1 MGEKRQLGGVMNLI
15 TIEHVS
21 KSYTE
26 RMLFDDVSLGINE
39 GDRIGII
46 GINGTGKSTFLKIL
60 AGLEEPD
67 AGTVIKGKEV
77 RIAYLPQNPVFSD
90 EKTLLRNITEGL
102 VHPEEY
108 RDIPGEAAAMLRK
121 LGIPETDAVP
131 STLSGGQRKR
141 AALVRTLL
149 MPADVLILDE
159 PTNHLDSAMTEW
171 LEEYLK
177 KNGKALVMITHDRY
191 FLDAVTNRIV
201 ELDKGKLYSY
211 KDNYTGFLLLKAE
224 REAMQLATERKNQSL
239 YRQDLAWMMR
249 GARARST
256 KQKAHIERFE
266 ALKNREKI
274 VVDGE
279 VEINALSSRL
289 GKKTI
294 EAEHISKSFGE
305 KTLIKD
311 FSHIFLSTD
320 RIGIIGPN
328 GCGKSTFLKII
339 TGNLAPDEGTME
351 FGTTI
356 KVGYFMQEN
365 EALNPDIRV
374 IDSVREVAEYIETS
388 EGKISA
394 SQMCEKFLFTDSM
407 QYTVIG
413 KLSGGEKRRLALL
426 HVLMEAPNVLILD
439 EPTNDLDIRTLSI
452 LEDYLTG
459 YNGIVIAVSHDR
471 YFLDKIA
478 NRIFS
483 FEGDGVIRRYE
494 GNYSDYRGVCERE
507 GRPVTKG
514 IAEGSTRG
522 VGNGAGSSNN
532 VGKGTADAESTGSG
546 GETGDKTD
554 SRATWKNREQKVK
567 FSYKEQKEYE
577 TIDADIAALEDKIA
591 ALEEEI
597 VASATNYG
605 KLQELTAAKE
615 AAEAALEEKMDRWV
629 YLNELAEQIESQK

>member
-1 MGEKRQLGGVMNLI
+1 MNLI

-26 RMLFDDVSLGINE
+26 RMLFEDVSLGINE

-67 AGTVIKGKEV
+67 AGSVIKGKEV

-90 EKTLLRNITEGL
+90 DLTLLENVVEGL

-131 STLSGGQRKR
+131 SSLSGGQRKR

-171 LEEYLK
+171 MEEYLK

-211 KDNYTGFLLLKAE
+211 KENYTGFLLLKAE

-274 VVDGE
+274 EVDGE

-294 EAEHISKSFGE
+294 EVNDISKSFGA

-311 FSHIFLSTD
+311 FSYIFLSTD

-328 GCGKSTFLKII
+328 GCGKSTFLKIV
-339 TGNLAPDEGTME
+339 TGNLTPDTGSVE

-365 EALNPDIRV
+365 EALNPNIRV

-394 SQMCEKFLFTDSM
+394 SQMCEKFLFTDAM
-407 QYTVIG
+407 QYTLIG

-452 LEDYLTG
+452 LEDYLSR

-471 YFLDKIA
+471 YFLD
-478 NRIFS
+478 
-483 FEGDGVIRRYE
+483 
-494 GNYSDYRGVCERE
+494 
-507 GRPVTKG
+507 
-514 IAEGSTRG
+514 
-522 VGNGAGSSNN
+522 
-532 VGKGTADAESTGSG
+532 
-546 GETGDKTD
+546 
-554 SRATWKNREQKVK
+554 
-567 FSYKEQKEYE
+567 
-577 TIDADIAALEDKIA
+577 
-591 ALEEEI
+591 
-597 VASATNYG
+597 
-605 KLQELTAAKE
+605 
-615 AAEAALEEKMDRWV
+615 
-629 YLNELAEQIESQK
+629 

>member
-1 MGEKRQLGGVMNLI
+1 MNLI

-90 EKTLLRNITEGL
+90 DMTLLQNITEGL

-131 STLSGGQRKR
+131 SKLSGGQRKR

-211 KDNYTGFLLLKAE
+211 KENYTGFLLLKAE

-274 VVDGE
+274 VTDGE
-279 VEINALSSRL
+279 VEINAVSSRL

-294 EAEHISKSFGE
+294 EVEHISKSFGE
-305 KTLIKD
+305 KKLIKD
-311 FSHIFLSTD
+311 FSYIFLSTD

-328 GCGKSTFLKII
+328 GCGKSTFLKLI
-339 TGNLAPDEGTME
+339 TGTLAPDEGTVE

-365 EALNPDIRV
+365 EALNPNIRV

-394 SQMCEKFLFTDSM
+394 SQMCEKFLFTDAM

-452 LEDYLTG
+452 LEDYLTR

-494 GNYSDYRGVCERE
+494 GNYSDYRAVCERE
-507 GRPVTKG
+507 GRPVSKG
-514 IAEGSTRG
+514 ISEGSG
-522 VGNGAGSSNN
+522 SGAG
-532 VGKGTADAESTGSG
+532 KGNAAAGAANAGGAGPEGDA
-546 GETGDKTD
+546 GEKTD

-577 TIDADIAALEDKIA
+577 TIDADIAALEEKIA

-605 KLQELTAAKE
+605 KLQELSKAKE
-615 AAEAALEEKMDRWV
+615 EAEAALEEKMDRWV
-629 YLNELAEQIESQK
+629 YLNELAEQIENQKQ

>member
-1 MGEKRQLGGVMNLI
+1 MNLI

-46 GINGTGKSTFLKIL
+46 GINGTGKSTFLKLL
-60 AGLEEPD
+60 AGVEEAD
-67 AGTVIKGKEV
+67 TGTIVKGKDV
-77 RIAYLPQNPVFSD
+77 RISYLPQNPVFSED
-90 EKTLLRNITEGL
+90 KTLLENIIEGL

-121 LGIPETDAVP
+121 LGITEAEAKP

-149 MPADVLILDE
+149 MPADVLLLDE

-211 KDNYTGFLLLKAE
+211 KENYTGFLLLKAE
-224 REAMQLATERKNQSL
+224 REAMQLATERKAQSL
-239 YRQDLAWMMR
+239 YRVDLAWMMR

-266 ALKNREKI
+266 ALKNREK
-274 VVDGE
+274 VVEDAV
-279 VEINALSSRL
+279 VEINALSARL

-294 EAEHISKSFGE
+294 EVTNISKAFGE
-305 KTLIKD
+305 KKVIND
-311 FSHIFLSTD
+311 FSYIFLSID

-328 GCGKSTFLKII
+328 GCGKSTLLKLI
-339 TGNLAPDEGTME
+339 TGKLAPDTGTVE

-365 EALNPDIRV
+365 EPLNPNIRV

-388 EGKISA
+388 EGTVSA
-394 SQMCEKFLFTDSM
+394 TQMCEKFLFTDAM
-407 QYTVIG
+407 QYTLIG

-452 LEDYLTG
+452 LEEYLTR

-471 YFLDKIA
+471 YFLDKVA

-483 FEGDGVIRRYE
+483 FEGNGEIQRYE
-494 GNYSDYRGVCERE
+494 GNYSDYRAVCERE
-507 GRPVTKG
+507 GRPV
-514 IAEGSTRG
+514 IPSI
-522 VGNGAGSSNN
+522 S
-532 VGKGTADAESTGSG
+532 GSG
-546 GETGDKTD
+546 GEVIGGSRAKKPVASEAEEDNGKTD
-554 SRATWKNREQKVK
+554 SRATWKNREPKVK
-567 FSYKEQKEYE
+567 FSYKEQREYE
-577 TIDADIAALEDKIA
+577 TIDADIAELEEKIA
-591 ALEEEI
+591 SLEAQMA
-597 VASATNYG
+597 ASATNYG
-605 KLQELTAAKE
+605 KLQELSAAKE
-615 AAEAALEEKMDRWV
+615 EAEATLEEKMERWV
-629 YLNELAEQIESQK
+629 YLNELAEQIDQQD

>member
-1 MGEKRQLGGVMNLI
+1 MNLI

-26 RMLFDDVSLGINE
+26 RILFDDVSLGINE

-60 AGLEEPD
+60 AGIEEPD

-90 EKTLLRNITEGL
+90 DKTLLENITEGL

-121 LGIPETDAVP
+121 LGIPETGAVP

-211 KDNYTGFLLLKAE
+211 KENYTGFLLLKAE

-294 EAEHISKSFGE
+294 EVEHISKSFGE

-311 FSHIFLSTD
+311 FSYIFLSTD
-320 RIGIIGPN
+320 RMGIIGPN
-328 GCGKSTFLKII
+328 GCGKSTFLKMI
-339 TGNLAPDEGTME
+339 TGNPAPDEGTVE

-394 SQMCEKFLFTDSM
+394 SQMCEKFLFADAM

-452 LEDYLTG
+452 LEDYLTR

-494 GNYSDYRGVCERE
+494 GNYSDYRAVCERE

-514 IAEGSTRG
+514 IAEGSGRT
-522 VGNGAGSSNN
+522 GNGSVGGGKAGA
-532 VGKGTADAESTGSG
+532 VAGTAGFGADGPD
-546 GETGDKTD
+546 GETGEKTD

-597 VASATNYG
+597 AASATNYG

-615 AAEAALEEKMDRWV
+615 AAEAELEEKMDRWV

>member
-1 MGEKRQLGGVMNLI
+1 MNLI
-15 TIEHVS
+15 TIENVS

-26 RMLFDDVSLGINE
+26 RMLFDEVSLGINE

-46 GINGTGKSTFLKIL
+46 GINGTGKSTFLKLL

-67 AGTVIKGKEV
+67 SGTIIKGKEV
-77 RIAYLPQNPVFSD
+77 RLAYLPQTPVFSD
-90 EKTLLRNITEGL
+90 KKTLLENVVEGL

-121 LGIPETDAVP
+121 LGIPDGGVKP
-131 STLSGGQRKR
+131 SLLSGGQRKR

-171 LEEYLK
+171 LEEFLK

-211 KDNYTGFLLLKAE
+211 KENYTGFLILKAE

-274 VVDGE
+274 EVDAE

-294 EAEHISKSFGE
+294 EVTGISKAYESR
-305 KTLIKD
+305 TLIKD

-320 RIGIIGPN
+320 RIGIIGEN
-328 GCGKSTFLKII
+328 GCGKSTLLKII
-339 TGNLAPDEGTME
+339 TGKIQPDEGTVE
-351 FGTTI
+351 FGTTV

-374 IDSVREVAEYIETS
+374 IDSVRNVAEYIETS
-388 EGKISA
+388 EGKITA
-394 SQMCEKFLFTDSM
+394 SQMCEKFLFTDAM

-452 LEDYLTG
+452 LEDYLKR

-471 YFLDKIA
+471 YFLDNVA

-483 FEGDGVIRRYE
+483 FEGNGVIRRYE
-494 GNYSDYRGVCERE
+494 GNYSDYRAVCERE
-507 GRPVTKG
+507 GRPVAASLSG
-514 IAEGSTRG
+514 
-522 VGNGAGSSNN
+522 
-532 VGKGTADAESTGSG
+532 GKSVAKAQTADGAADGA
-546 GETGDKTD
+546 KAD
-554 SRATWKNREQKVK
+554 SRDTWKKREQKLK

-577 TIDADIAALEDKIA
+577 TIDADIAALEEKIA
-591 ALEEEI
+591 ALEAEMGE
-597 VASATNYG
+597 AATNYG
-605 KLQELTAAKE
+605 KLQEIAKAKE
-615 AAEAALEEKMDRWV
+615 EAEAALEEKMDRWV
-629 YLNELAEQIESQK
+629 YLTELAEQIEKQG

>member
-1 MGEKRQLGGVMNLI
+1 MNLI

-67 AGTVIKGKEV
+67 AGSVIKGKEV

-90 EKTLLRNITEGL
+90 EMTLLQNITEGL

-211 KDNYTGFLLLKAE
+211 KENYTGFLLLKAE

-239 YRQDLAWMMR
+239 YRQDLAWIMR

-274 VVDGE
+274 VTDGE

-294 EAEHISKSFGE
+294 EVEHISKSFGE

-311 FSHIFLSTD
+311 FSYIFLSTD

-328 GCGKSTFLKII
+328 GCGKSTFLKLI
-339 TGNLAPDEGTME
+339 TGTLAPDAGTVE

-394 SQMCEKFLFTDSM
+394 SQMCEKFLFTDAM

-452 LEDYLTG
+452 LEDYLTR

-494 GNYSDYRGVCERE
+494 GNYSDYRAVCERE
-507 GRPVTKG
+507 GRPVSKG
-514 IAEGSTRG
+514 ISEGSG
-522 VGNGAGSSNN
+522 SAAGKGNAAAGAANAGGAGPE
-532 VGKGTADAESTGSG
+532 GDA
-546 GETGDKTD
+546 GEKAD

-597 VASATNYG
+597 AASATNYG
-605 KLQELTAAKE
+605 KLQELSKAKE
-615 AAEAALEEKMDRWV
+615 EAEAALEEKMDRWV
-629 YLNELAEQIESQK
+629 YLNELAEQIENQKQ

>member
-1 MGEKRQLGGVMNLI
+1 MNLI

-60 AGLEEPD
+60 AGIEEPD

-90 EKTLLRNITEGL
+90 DKTLLENITEGL

-121 LGIPETDAVP
+121 LGIPETGAVP

-211 KDNYTGFLLLKAE
+211 KENYTGFLLLKAE

-294 EAEHISKSFGE
+294 EVEHISKSFGE

-311 FSHIFLSTD
+311 FSYIFLSTD

-328 GCGKSTFLKII
+328 GCGKSTFLKMI
-339 TGNLAPDEGTME
+339 TGNLAPDEGTVE

-394 SQMCEKFLFTDSM
+394 SQMCEKFLFTDAM

-452 LEDYLTG
+452 LEDYLTR

-494 GNYSDYRGVCERE
+494 GNYSDYRAVCERE

-514 IAEGSTRG
+514 IAEGSGRT
-522 VGNGAGSSNN
+522 GNGSVGGGKAGA
-532 VGKGTADAESTGSG
+532 VAGTAGFGAGGPD
-546 GETGDKTD
+546 GETGEKTD

-597 VASATNYG
+597 VAAATNYG
-605 KLQELTAAKE
+605 KLQELSAAKE
-615 AAEAALEEKMDRWV
+615 AAEAELEEKMDRWV

>member
-1 MGEKRQLGGVMNLI
+1 MNLI

-26 RMLFDDVSLGINE
+26 RMLFEDVSLGINE

-46 GINGTGKSTFLKIL
+46 GINGTGKSTFLKLL
-60 AGLEEPD
+60 AGVEEPD
-67 AGTVIKGKEV
+67 AGTIIKGKEV
-77 RIAYLPQNPVFSD
+77 RISYLSQNPVFTD
-90 EKTLLRNITEGL
+90 EKTLLENIVDGL

-108 RDIPGEAAAMLRK
+108 RDIPGEATAMLRK
-121 LGIPETDAVP
+121 LGIWDTGAVP

-141 AALVRTLL
+141 AALVRALL
-149 MPADVLILDE
+149 MPADVLLLDE
-159 PTNHLDSAMTEW
+159 PTNHLDAAMTEW

-211 KDNYTGFLLLKAE
+211 KENYTGFLLLKAE
-224 REAMQLATERKNQSL
+224 REAMQLATERKAQSL
-239 YRQDLAWMMR
+239 YRVDLAWMMR

-294 EAEHISKSFGE
+294 EVTGISKAYGE
-305 KTLIKD
+305 KVLIKD

-328 GCGKSTFLKII
+328 GCGKSTLLKLI
-339 TGNLAPDEGTME
+339 TGKLTPDSGSVE
-351 FGTTI
+351 FGTTV

-365 EALNPDIRV
+365 EPLNPDIRV

-394 SQMCEKFLFTDSM
+394 SQMCEKFLFTDAM
-407 QYTVIG
+407 QYTLIG

-452 LEDYLTG
+452 LEDYLTR

-471 YFLDKIA
+471 YFLDKVA

-483 FEGDGVIRRYE
+483 FEGNGVIRRYE
-494 GNYSDYRGVCERE
+494 GNYSDYRAVCERE
-507 GRPVTKG
+507 GREATPGLAGVAGIDGVVTRKG
-514 IAEGSTRG
+514 
-522 VGNGAGSSNN
+522 NAG
-532 VGKGTADAESTGSG
+532 DD
-546 GETGDKTD
+546 GDKAD

-567 FSYKEQKEYE
+567 FSYKEQREYE
-577 TIDADIAALEDKIA
+577 TIDADIAALEEKIA
-591 ALEEEI
+591 ALEEEMGT
-597 VASATNYG
+597 AATNYG
-605 KLQELTAAKE
+605 KLQELTVAKE
-615 AAEAALEEKMDRWV
+615 AAEAELEEKMERWV
-629 YLNELAEQIESQK
+629 YLNELAEQIEKQG

>member
-1 MGEKRQLGGVMNLI
+1 MNLI

-90 EKTLLRNITEGL
+90 EMTLLQNITEGL

-121 LGIPETDAVP
+121 LGIPETEAVP

-211 KDNYTGFLLLKAE
+211 KENYTGFLLLKAE

-294 EAEHISKSFGE
+294 EVTNISKTFGE

-311 FSHIFLSTD
+311 FSYIFLSTD

-328 GCGKSTFLKII
+328 GCGKSTLLKMI
-339 TGNLAPDEGTME
+339 TGKLAPDTGAVE

-394 SQMCEKFLFTDSM
+394 SQMCEKFLFTDAM

-452 LEDYLTG
+452 LEDYLTR

-471 YFLDKIA
+471 YFLDKVA

-494 GNYSDYRGVCERE
+494 GNYSDYRAVCERE
-507 GRPVTKG
+507 GRPVSKG
-514 IAEGSTRG
+514 ISEGSGSGAGKGNATAGATNAGG
-522 VGNGAGSSNN
+522 VGPNGEDDTKS
-532 VGKGTADAESTGSG
+532 
-546 GETGDKTD
+546 D
-554 SRATWKNREQKVK
+554 SRATWKNREQRVK
-567 FSYKEQKEYE
+567 FSYKEQREYE

-597 VASATNYG
+597 AASATNYG
-605 KLQELTAAKE
+605 KLQELSAAKE
-615 AAEAALEEKMDRWV
+615 AAETELEEKMDRWV

>member
-1 MGEKRQLGGVMNLI
+1 MNLI

-60 AGLEEPD
+60 AGIEEPD
-67 AGTVIKGKEV
+67 AGSVIKGKEV

-90 EKTLLRNITEGL
+90 EMTLLQNITEGL

-211 KDNYTGFLLLKAE
+211 KENYTGFLLLKAE

-274 VVDGE
+274 VTDGE

-294 EAEHISKSFGE
+294 EVERISKSFGE

-311 FSHIFLSTD
+311 FSYIFLSTD

-328 GCGKSTFLKII
+328 GCGKSTFLKLI
-339 TGNLAPDEGTME
+339 TGTLAPDAGTVE

-365 EALNPDIRV
+365 EALNPNIRV

-394 SQMCEKFLFTDSM
+394 SQMCEKFLFTDAM

-452 LEDYLTG
+452 LEDYLTR

-494 GNYSDYRGVCERE
+494 GNYSDYRAVCERE
-507 GRPVTKG
+507 GRPVSKG
-514 IAEGSTRG
+514 ISEGSG
-522 VGNGAGSSNN
+522 SAAGKGNAAAGAANAGGAGPE
-532 VGKGTADAESTGSG
+532 GDA
-546 GETGDKTD
+546 GEKAD

-577 TIDADIAALEDKIA
+577 TIDADIAALEEKIA

-597 VASATNYG
+597 AASATNYG
-605 KLQELTAAKE
+605 KLQELSKAKE
-615 AAEAALEEKMDRWV
+615 EAEAALEEKMDRWV
-629 YLNELAEQIESQK
+629 YLNELAEQIENQKQ

>member
-1 MGEKRQLGGVMNLI
+1 MNLI

-26 RMLFDDVSLGINE
+26 RKLFDDVSLGINE

-67 AGTVIKGKEV
+67 EGAVIKGKEV

-90 EKTLLRNITEGL
+90 DKTLLENIVEGL

-121 LGIPETDAVP
+121 LGIPETNAVP

-149 MPADVLILDE
+149 MPADVLVLDE

-211 KDNYTGFLLLKAE
+211 KENYTGFLLLKAE

-274 VVDGE
+274 EVDGE

-294 EAEHISKSFGE
+294 EVNGISKSFGE
-305 KTLIKD
+305 KTLIRD
-311 FSHIFLSTD
+311 FSYIFLSTD
-320 RIGIIGPN
+320 RVGIIGPN
-328 GCGKSTFLKII
+328 GCGKSTFLKIV
-339 TGNLAPDEGTME
+339 TGNLAPDEGTVE

-365 EALNPDIRV
+365 EALNPNIRV

-394 SQMCEKFLFTDSM
+394 SQMCEKFLFTDAM
-407 QYTVIG
+407 QYTLIG

-426 HVLMEAPNVLILD
+426 HVLMGAPNVLILD

-452 LEDYLTG
+452 LEDYLTR

-494 GNYSDYRGVCERE
+494 GNYSDYRAVCERE
-507 GRPVTKG
+507 GRPVNKG
-514 IAEGSTRG
+514 ISEGNARG
-522 VGNGAGSSNN
+522 AGNGAGKSGSA
-532 VGKGTADAESTGSG
+532 VGVTNADGAGSE
-546 GETGDKTD
+546 GETGEKSD

-567 FSYKEQKEYE
+567 FSYKEQKEFE
-577 TIDADIAALEDKIA
+577 TIDADIAALEEKIA
-591 ALEEEI
+591 TLEEEI
-597 VASATNYG
+597 AAAATNYG
-605 KLQELTAAKE
+605 KLQELSAAKE

>member
-1 MGEKRQLGGVMNLI
+1 MNLI

-90 EKTLLRNITEGL
+90 DMTLLQNITEGL

-131 STLSGGQRKR
+131 SKLSGGQRKR

-211 KDNYTGFLLLKAE
+211 KENYTGFLLLKAE

-274 VVDGE
+274 VTDGE

-294 EAEHISKSFGE
+294 EVEHISKSFGE
-305 KTLIKD
+305 KKLIKD
-311 FSHIFLSTD
+311 FSYIFLSTD

-328 GCGKSTFLKII
+328 GCGKSTFLKLI
-339 TGNLAPDEGTME
+339 TGTLAPDAGTVE

-365 EALNPDIRV
+365 EALNPNIRV

-394 SQMCEKFLFTDSM
+394 SQMCEKFLFTDAM

-452 LEDYLTG
+452 LEDYLTR

-494 GNYSDYRGVCERE
+494 GNYSDYRAVCERE
-507 GRPVTKG
+507 GRPVSKG
-514 IAEGSTRG
+514 ISEGSG
-522 VGNGAGSSNN
+522 SAAGKGNAAAGAINAGGAGPE
-532 VGKGTADAESTGSG
+532 GDA
-546 GETGDKTD
+546 GEKAD

-597 VASATNYG
+597 AASATNYG
-605 KLQELTAAKE
+605 KLQELSKAKE
-615 AAEAALEEKMDRWV
+615 EAEAALEEKMDRWV
-629 YLNELAEQIESQK
+629 YLNELAEQIENQKQ

>member
-1 MGEKRQLGGVMNLI
+1 MNLI

-46 GINGTGKSTFLKIL
+46 GINGTGKSTFLKLL
-60 AGLEEPD
+60 AGVEEAD
-67 AGTVIKGKEV
+67 AGSIVKGKEV
-77 RIAYLPQNPVFSD
+77 RISYLPQTPLFSD
-90 EKTLLRNITEGL
+90 EKTLLENVVDGL

-108 RDIPGEAAAMLRK
+108 RDIAGEAAAMLRK
-121 LGIPETDAVP
+121 LGIPETDVKP
-131 STLSGGQRKR
+131 SLLSGGQRKR

-149 MPADVLILDE
+149 MPTDVLLLDE
-159 PTNHLDSAMTEW
+159 PTNHLDSEMTEW
-171 LEEYLK
+171 LEDYLK

-211 KDNYTGFLLLKAE
+211 KENYTGFLLLKAE
-224 REAMQLATERKNQSL
+224 REAIGQAEERKAKSL

-274 VVDGE
+274 AEDAE

-289 GKKTI
+289 GKKTV
-294 EAEHISKSFGE
+294 EVKNISKAFGD
-305 KTLIKD
+305 KVPVKD
-311 FSHIFLSTD
+311 FSYIFLSTD

-328 GCGKSTFLKII
+328 GCGKSTLLKLI
-339 TGNLAPDEGTME
+339 TGKLAPDEGTVE
-351 FGTTI
+351 FGTTV
-356 KVGYFMQEN
+356 KTGYFMQEN
-365 EALNPDIRV
+365 EPLNPDIRV
-374 IDSVREVAEYIETS
+374 IDSVRGVAEYIETA
-388 EGKISA
+388 EGTVSA
-394 SQMCEKFLFTDSM
+394 SQMCEKFLFTDAM
-407 QYTVIG
+407 QYTLIG

-452 LEDYLTG
+452 LEEYLKG

-494 GNYSDYRGVCERE
+494 GNYSDYRAVCEKE
-507 GRPVTKG
+507 GRPE
-514 IAEGSTRG
+514 I
-522 VGNGAGSSNN
+522 
-532 VGKGTADAESTGSG
+532 TGLSG
-546 GETGDKTD
+546 GLSRETEGAAGRKTARSSGADDCPDRTD
-554 SRATWKNREQKVK
+554 SRATWKNREQRLK
-567 FSYKEQKEYE
+567 FSYKEQREYE
-577 TIDADIAALEDKIA
+577 MIEGDIAALEEKIEG
-591 ALEEEI
+591 LENEI
-597 VASATNYG
+597 IKASTDYG
-605 KLQELTAAKE
+605 KLQELVASKE
-615 AAEAALEEKMDRWV
+615 EAEVALEEKMNRWL
-629 YLNELAEQIESQK
+629 YLNELAEQIERQSQ

>member
-1 MGEKRQLGGVMNLI
+1 MNLI

-46 GINGTGKSTFLKIL
+46 GINGTGKSTFLKLL
-60 AGLEEPD
+60 AGVEEAD
-67 AGTVIKGKEV
+67 AGSIVKGKEV
-77 RIAYLPQNPVFSD
+77 RISYLPQTPLFSD
-90 EKTLLRNITEGL
+90 EKTLLENVVDGL

-108 RDIPGEAAAMLRK
+108 RDIAGEAAAMLRK
-121 LGIPETDAVP
+121 LGIPETDVKP
-131 STLSGGQRKR
+131 SLLSGGQRKR

-149 MPADVLILDE
+149 MPADVLLLDE
-159 PTNHLDSAMTEW
+159 PTNHLDSEMTEW
-171 LEEYLK
+171 LEDYLK

-191 FLDAVTNRIV
+191 FLDAVMNRIV

-211 KDNYTGFLLLKAE
+211 KENYTGFLLLKAE
-224 REAMQLATERKNQSL
+224 REAIGQAEERKAKSL

-274 VVDGE
+274 AEDAE

-289 GKKTI
+289 GKKTV
-294 EAEHISKSFGE
+294 EVKNISKAFGD
-305 KTLIKD
+305 KVLIKD
-311 FSHIFLSTD
+311 FSYIFLSTD

-328 GCGKSTFLKII
+328 GCGKSTLLKLI
-339 TGNLAPDEGTME
+339 TGKLAPDEGTVE
-351 FGTTI
+351 FGTTV
-356 KVGYFMQEN
+356 KTGYFMQEN
-365 EALNPDIRV
+365 EPLNPDIRV
-374 IDSVREVAEYIETS
+374 IDSVRGVAEYIETA
-388 EGKISA
+388 EGTVSA
-394 SQMCEKFLFTDSM
+394 SQMCEKFLFTDAM
-407 QYTVIG
+407 QYTLIG

-452 LEDYLTG
+452 LEEYLKG

-494 GNYSDYRGVCERE
+494 GNYSDYRAVCEKE
-507 GRPVTKG
+507 GRPEITG
-514 IAEGSTRG
+514 LSGGLSRETEGA
-522 VGNGAGSSNN
+522 AGRKTARSS
-532 VGKGTADAESTGSG
+532 GADACP
-546 GETGDKTD
+546 DRTD
-554 SRATWKNREQKVK
+554 SRATWKNREQRLK
-567 FSYKEQKEYE
+567 FSYKEQREYE
-577 TIDADIAALEDKIA
+577 MIEGDIAALEEKIEG
-591 ALEEEI
+591 LENEI
-597 VASATNYG
+597 IKASTDYG
-605 KLQELTAAKE
+605 KLQELVASKE
-615 AAEAALEEKMDRWV
+615 EAEAALEEKMNRWL
-629 YLNELAEQIESQK
+629 YLNELAEQIERQSQ

>member
-1 MGEKRQLGGVMNLI
+1 MNLI

-67 AGTVIKGKEV
+67 AGAVIKGKEV

-90 EKTLLRNITEGL
+90 EMTLLQNITEGL

-121 LGIPETDAVP
+121 LGIPETEAVP

-211 KDNYTGFLLLKAE
+211 KENYTGFLLLKAE

-294 EAEHISKSFGE
+294 EVTNISKTFGE

-311 FSHIFLSTD
+311 FSYIFLSTD

-328 GCGKSTFLKII
+328 GCGKSTLLKMI
-339 TGNLAPDEGTME
+339 TGKLAPDTGAVE

-394 SQMCEKFLFTDSM
+394 SQMCEKFLFTDAM

-452 LEDYLTG
+452 LEDYLTR

-471 YFLDKIA
+471 YFLDKVA

-494 GNYSDYRGVCERE
+494 GNYSDYRDVCERE
-507 GRPVTKG
+507 GRPVSKG
-514 IAEGSTRG
+514 ISEGSGSGAGKGNATAGAIDAGG
-522 VGNGAGSSNN
+522 VGPNGEDDTKS
-532 VGKGTADAESTGSG
+532 
-546 GETGDKTD
+546 D
-554 SRATWKNREQKVK
+554 SRATWKNREQRVK
-567 FSYKEQKEYE
+567 FSYKEQREYE
-577 TIDADIAALEDKIA
+577 TIDADIAALEGKIA

-597 VASATNYG
+597 AASATNYG
-605 KLQELTAAKE
+605 KLQELSAAKE
-615 AAEAALEEKMDRWV
+615 AAETELEEKMDRWV

>member
-1 MGEKRQLGGVMNLI
+1 MNLI

-60 AGLEEPD
+60 AGIEEPD
-67 AGTVIKGKEV
+67 AGTIVKGKEV
-77 RIAYLPQNPVFSD
+77 RISYLPQNPEFSD
-90 EKTLLRNITEGL
+90 DKTLLENIVDGL

-121 LGIPETDAVP
+121 LGIQETNAVP

-211 KDNYTGFLLLKAE
+211 KENYTGFLLLKAE

-274 VVDGE
+274 VVDSE

-294 EAEHISKSFGE
+294 EVTNIAKAYDG
-305 KTLIKD
+305 KVLIKD
-311 FSHIFLSTD
+311 FSYIFLSTD

-328 GCGKSTFLKII
+328 GCGKSTLLKMI
-339 TGNLAPDEGTME
+339 TGNLTPDEGTVE

-365 EALNPDIRV
+365 EALNPNIRV

-388 EGKISA
+388 DGKITA
-394 SQMCEKFLFTDSM
+394 SQMCEKFLFTDAM
-407 QYTVIG
+407 QYTLIG

-452 LEDYLTG
+452 LEEYLTR

-494 GNYSDYRGVCERE
+494 GNYSDYRAVCERE
-507 GRPVTKG
+507 GRPVIKG
-514 IAEGSTRG
+514 ISEGSARG
-522 VGNGAGSSNN
+522 GGAASGNAGAM
-532 VGKGTADAESTGSG
+532 AD
-546 GETGDKTD
+546 GETTEKSD
-554 SRATWKNREQKVK
+554 SRSTWKNREQKVK

-577 TIDADIAALEDKIA
+577 TIDADIAALEEKIA
-591 ALEEEI
+591 KLEEEI
-597 VASATNYG
+597 AASATNYG
-605 KLQELTAAKE
+605 KLQELSAAKE

-629 YLNELAEQIESQK
+629 YLNELAEQIESQGKI

>member
-1 MGEKRQLGGVMNLI
+1 MNLI

-67 AGTVIKGKEV
+67 AGTVIKGKDV

-90 EKTLLRNITEGL
+90 EKTLLQNIVEGL

-108 RDIPGEAAAMLRK
+108 RDIPGEATAMLRK

-211 KDNYTGFLLLKAE
+211 KENYTGFLLLKAE

-274 VVDGE
+274 AVDGE

-294 EAEHISKSFGE
+294 EVTNISKSFGE
-305 KTLIKD
+305 KLLIKD

-328 GCGKSTFLKII
+328 GCGKSTLLKMV
-339 TGNLAPDEGTME
+339 TGNLAPDTGTVE

-394 SQMCEKFLFTDSM
+394 SQMCEKFLFTDAM

-452 LEDYLTG
+452 LEEYLTR

-483 FEGDGVIRRYE
+483 FEGNGVIRRYE
-494 GNYSDYRGVCERE
+494 GNYSDYRAVCERE
-507 GRPVTKG
+507 GRSVIKG
-514 IAEGSTRG
+514 ISEGSNRSIG
-522 VGNGAGSSNN
+522 SGAGNAGGSAA
-532 VGKGTADAESTGSG
+532 VGDD
-546 GETGDKTD
+546 GEKAD

-577 TIDADIAALEDKIA
+577 TIDADIAALEEKIA

-597 VASATNYG
+597 AASATNYG
-605 KLQELTAAKE
+605 KLQELSAAKE

>member
-1 MGEKRQLGGVMNLI
+1 MNLI

-67 AGTVIKGKEV
+67 AGSVIKGKEV

-90 EKTLLRNITEGL
+90 EVTLLENIVEGL

-121 LGIPETDAVP
+121 LGIPETEAVP

-211 KDNYTGFLLLKAE
+211 KENYTGFLLLKAE

-294 EAEHISKSFGE
+294 EVTGISKSFGE

-328 GCGKSTFLKII
+328 GCGKSTLLKMI
-339 TGNLAPDEGTME
+339 TGNLAPDTGTVE

-365 EALNPDIRV
+365 EALNPNIRV

-394 SQMCEKFLFTDSM
+394 SQMCEKFLFTDAM

-452 LEDYLTG
+452 LEDYLTR

-483 FEGDGVIRRYE
+483 FEGDGAIRRYE
-494 GNYSDYRGVCERE
+494 GNYSDYRAVCERE
-507 GRPVTKG
+507 GRPVIKG
-514 IAEGSTRG
+514 ISEGNSR
-522 VGNGAGSSNN
+522 VAGNGFGSSSGT
-532 VGKGTADAESTGSG
+532 GKGTANAGGAGSEE
-546 GETGDKTD
+546 ETSAKTD

-597 VASATNYG
+597 AASATNYG
-605 KLQELTAAKE
+605 KLQELSKAKE
-615 AAEAALEEKMDRWV
+615 EAEAALEEKMDRWV
-629 YLNELAEQIESQK
+629 YLNELAEQIENQK

>member
-1 MGEKRQLGGVMNLI
+1 MNLI

-90 EKTLLRNITEGL
+90 DMTLLQNIVEGL

-211 KDNYTGFLLLKAE
+211 KENYTGFLLLKAE

-274 VVDGE
+274 VTDGE

-294 EAEHISKSFGE
+294 EVEHISKSFGE

-311 FSHIFLSTD
+311 FSYIFLSTD

-328 GCGKSTFLKII
+328 GCGKSTFLKLI
-339 TGNLAPDEGTME
+339 TGTLAPDEGTVE

-365 EALNPDIRV
+365 EALNPNIRV

-394 SQMCEKFLFTDSM
+394 SQMCEKFLFTDAM

-452 LEDYLTG
+452 LEDYLTR

-494 GNYSDYRGVCERE
+494 GNYSDYRAVCERE
-507 GRPVTKG
+507 GRPVSKG
-514 IAEGSTRG
+514 ISEGSG
-522 VGNGAGSSNN
+522 
-532 VGKGTADAESTGSG
+532 VGKGNTAAGAANTGG
-546 GETGDKTD
+546 AGINGEEDTKTD

-597 VASATNYG
+597 AASATNYG
-605 KLQELTAAKE
+605 KLQELSKAKE
-615 AAEAALEEKMDRWV
+615 EAEAALEEKMDRWV
-629 YLNELAEQIESQK
+629 YLNELAEQIENQKQ

>member
-1 MGEKRQLGGVMNLI
+1 MNLI

-26 RMLFDDVSLGINE
+26 RMLFEDVSLGINE

-46 GINGTGKSTFLKIL
+46 GINGTGKSTFLKLL
-60 AGLEEPD
+60 AGVEEPD
-67 AGTVIKGKEV
+67 AGTIIKGKEV
-77 RIAYLPQNPVFSD
+77 RISYLSQNPVFTD
-90 EKTLLRNITEGL
+90 EKTLLENIVDGL

-121 LGIPETDAVP
+121 LGIWDTDAIP

-141 AALVRTLL
+141 AALVRALL
-149 MPADVLILDE
+149 MPADVLLLDE
-159 PTNHLDSAMTEW
+159 PTNHLDAAMTEW

-211 KDNYTGFLLLKAE
+211 KENYTGFLLLKAE
-224 REAMQLATERKNQSL
+224 REAMQLATERKAQSL
-239 YRQDLAWMMR
+239 YRMDLAWMMR

-274 VVDGE
+274 EVDGE

-294 EAEHISKSFGE
+294 EVSNISKAYGE
-305 KTLIKD
+305 KVLVKD
-311 FSHIFLSTD
+311 FSYIFLSTD

-328 GCGKSTFLKII
+328 GCGKSTLLKLI
-339 TGNLAPDEGTME
+339 TGNLEPDAGSVE
-351 FGTTI
+351 FGTTV

-365 EALNPDIRV
+365 EPLNPDIRV

-394 SQMCEKFLFTDSM
+394 SQMCEKFLFTDAM
-407 QYTVIG
+407 QYTLIG

-452 LEDYLTG
+452 LEDYLTR

-471 YFLDKIA
+471 YFLDKVA

-483 FEGDGVIRRYE
+483 FEGNGVIRRYE
-494 GNYSDYRGVCERE
+494 GNYSDYRAVCERE
-507 GRPVTKG
+507 GREATPGLT
-514 IAEGSTRG
+514 
-522 VGNGAGSSNN
+522 
-532 VGKGTADAESTGSG
+532 GTAGTDRLTAVKATAGTGG
-546 GETGDKTD
+546 DDGEKAD

-567 FSYKEQKEYE
+567 FSYKEQREYE
-577 TIDADIAALEDKIA
+577 TIDADIAALEEKIA
-591 ALEEEI
+591 ALEEEMGT
-597 VASATNYG
+597 AATNYG
-605 KLQELTAAKE
+605 KLQELTVAKE
-615 AAEAALEEKMDRWV
+615 AAETELEEKMERWV
-629 YLNELAEQIESQK
+629 YLNELAEQIEKQG

>member
-1 MGEKRQLGGVMNLI
+1 MNLI

-90 EKTLLRNITEGL
+90 DMTLLQNITEGL

-131 STLSGGQRKR
+131 SKLSGGQRKR

-211 KDNYTGFLLLKAE
+211 KENYTGFLLLKAE

-274 VVDGE
+274 VTDGE

-294 EAEHISKSFGE
+294 EVEHISKSFGE
-305 KTLIKD
+305 KKLIKD
-311 FSHIFLSTD
+311 FSYIFLSTD

-328 GCGKSTFLKII
+328 GCGKSTFLKLI
-339 TGNLAPDEGTME
+339 TGTLAPDEGTVE

-365 EALNPDIRV
+365 EALNPNIRV

-394 SQMCEKFLFTDSM
+394 SQMCEKFLFTDAM

-452 LEDYLTG
+452 LEDYLTR

-494 GNYSDYRGVCERE
+494 GNYSDYRAVCERE
-507 GRPVTKG
+507 GRPVSKG
-514 IAEGSTRG
+514 ISEGSG
-522 VGNGAGSSNN
+522 SGAG
-532 VGKGTADAESTGSG
+532 KGNAAAGAANAGGAGPEGDA
-546 GETGDKTD
+546 GEKTD

-577 TIDADIAALEDKIA
+577 TIDADIAALEEKIA

-597 VASATNYG
+597 AASATNYG
-605 KLQELTAAKE
+605 KLQELSKAKE
-615 AAEAALEEKMDRWV
+615 EAEAALEEKMDRWV
-629 YLNELAEQIESQK
+629 YLNELAEQIENQKQ

>member
-1 MGEKRQLGGVMNLI
+1 MNLI

-90 EKTLLRNITEGL
+90 DMTLLQNITEGL

-131 STLSGGQRKR
+131 SKLSGGQRKR

-211 KDNYTGFLLLKAE
+211 KENYTVFLLLKAE

-274 VVDGE
+274 VTDGE
-279 VEINALSSRL
+279 VEINAVSSRL

-294 EAEHISKSFGE
+294 EVEHISKSFGE
-305 KTLIKD
+305 KKLIKD
-311 FSHIFLSTD
+311 FSYIFLSTD

-328 GCGKSTFLKII
+328 GCGKSTFLKLI
-339 TGNLAPDEGTME
+339 TGTLAPDEGTVE

-365 EALNPDIRV
+365 EALNPNIRV

-394 SQMCEKFLFTDSM
+394 SQMCEKFLFTDAM

-452 LEDYLTG
+452 LEDYLTR

-494 GNYSDYRGVCERE
+494 GNYSDYRAVCERE
-507 GRPVTKG
+507 GRPVSKG
-514 IAEGSTRG
+514 ISEGSG
-522 VGNGAGSSNN
+522 SAAGKGNAAAGAANAGGAGPE
-532 VGKGTADAESTGSG
+532 GDA
-546 GETGDKTD
+546 GEKTD

-577 TIDADIAALEDKIA
+577 TIDADIAALEEKIA

-597 VASATNYG
+597 AASATNYG
-605 KLQELTAAKE
+605 KLQELSKAKE
-615 AAEAALEEKMDRWV
+615 EAEAALEEKMDRWV
-629 YLNELAEQIESQK
+629 YLNELAEQIENQKQ

>member
-1 MGEKRQLGGVMNLI
+1 MNLI

-90 EKTLLRNITEGL
+90 DMTLLQNITEGL

-131 STLSGGQRKR
+131 SKLSGGQRKR

-211 KDNYTGFLLLKAE
+211 KENYTGFLLLKAE

-274 VVDGE
+274 VTDGE
-279 VEINALSSRL
+279 VEINAVSSRL

-294 EAEHISKSFGE
+294 EVEHISKSFGE
-305 KTLIKD
+305 KKLIKD
-311 FSHIFLSTD
+311 FSYIFLSTD

-328 GCGKSTFLKII
+328 GCGKSTFLKLI
-339 TGNLAPDEGTME
+339 TGTLAPDEGTVE

-365 EALNPDIRV
+365 EALNPNIRV

-394 SQMCEKFLFTDSM
+394 SQMCEKFLFTDAM
-407 QYTVIG
+407 QYTGIG

-452 LEDYLTG
+452 LEDYLTR
-459 YNGIVIAVSHDR
+459 YNDIVIAVSHDR

-494 GNYSDYRGVCERE
+494 GNYSDYRAVCERE
-507 GRPVTKG
+507 GRPVSKG
-514 IAEGSTRG
+514 ISEGSG
-522 VGNGAGSSNN
+522 SAAGKGNAAAGAANAGGAGPE
-532 VGKGTADAESTGSG
+532 GDA
-546 GETGDKTD
+546 GEKAD

-597 VASATNYG
+597 AASATNYG
-605 KLQELTAAKE
+605 KLQELSKAKE
-615 AAEAALEEKMDRWV
+615 EAEAALEEKMDRWV
-629 YLNELAEQIESQK
+629 YLNELAEQIENQKQ

>member
-1 MGEKRQLGGVMNLI
+1 MNLI

-46 GINGTGKSTFLKIL
+46 GINGTGKSTFLRIL

-90 EKTLLRNITEGL
+90 EKTLLQNIVEGL

-121 LGIPETDAVP
+121 LGIPETEAVP

-211 KDNYTGFLLLKAE
+211 KENYTGFLLLKAE

-274 VVDGE
+274 VTDGE

-294 EAEHISKSFGE
+294 EVNGISKSFGE
-305 KTLIKD
+305 KTLIRE
-311 FSHIFLSTD
+311 FSYIFLSTD

-328 GCGKSTFLKII
+328 GCGKSTFLKLI
-339 TGNLAPDEGTME
+339 TGKLAPDAGTVE

-394 SQMCEKFLFTDSM
+394 SQMCEKFLFTDAM
-407 QYTVIG
+407 QYTLIG

-452 LEDYLTG
+452 LEDYLTR

-483 FEGDGVIRRYE
+483 FEGNGEIRRYE
-494 GNYSDYRGVCERE
+494 GNYSDYRAVCERE
-507 GRPVTKG
+507 GRPVIQG
-514 IAEGSTRG
+514 ISEGNTR
-522 VGNGAGSSNN
+522 GAGSGA
-532 VGKGTADAESTGSG
+532 GKSGAPGGAGLEGDA
-546 GETGDKTD
+546 GEKAD

-577 TIDADIAALEDKIA
+577 TIDADIAALEEKIG

-597 VASATNYG
+597 AVSATNYG
-605 KLQELTAAKE
+605 RLQELSAAKE

-629 YLNELAEQIESQK
+629 YLNELAEQIENQK

>member
-1 MGEKRQLGGVMNLI
+1 MNLI

-26 RMLFDDVSLGINE
+26 RKLFDDVSLGINE

-67 AGTVIKGKEV
+67 EGAVIKGKEV

-90 EKTLLRNITEGL
+90 DLTLLENVVEGL

-177 KNGKALVMITHDRY
+177 KNGKALIMITHDRY

-211 KDNYTGFLLLKAE
+211 KENYTGFLLLKAE

-274 VVDGE
+274 EVDGE

-294 EAEHISKSFGE
+294 EVNDISKSFGA

-311 FSHIFLSTD
+311 FSYIFLSTD

-328 GCGKSTFLKII
+328 GCGKSTFLKIV
-339 TGNLAPDEGTME
+339 TGNLTPDTGSVE

-365 EALNPDIRV
+365 EALNPNIRV

-394 SQMCEKFLFTDSM
+394 SQMCEKFLFTDAM
-407 QYTVIG
+407 QYTLIG

-452 LEDYLTG
+452 LEDYLSR

-494 GNYSDYRGVCERE
+494 GNYSDYRAVCERE
-507 GRPVTKG
+507 GRPVNKG
-514 IAEGSTRG
+514 ISEGGTRTGAGAGKNGSTTGSTSAEGT
-522 VGNGAGSSNN
+522 GADDS
-532 VGKGTADAESTGSG
+532 VAG
-546 GETGDKTD
+546 GEKFD

-577 TIDADIAALEDKIA
+577 TIDGDIAALEEKIA
-591 ALEEEI
+591 VLEEEI
-597 VASATNYG
+597 AASATNYG

>member
-1 MGEKRQLGGVMNLI
+1 MNLI

-90 EKTLLRNITEGL
+90 ELTLLQNIVEGL

-121 LGIPETDAVP
+121 LGIPETEAVP

-211 KDNYTGFLLLKAE
+211 KENYTGFLLLKAE

-274 VVDGE
+274 EVDGE

-294 EAEHISKSFGE
+294 EVNGISKSFGE
-305 KTLIKD
+305 KTLVKD
-311 FSHIFLSTD
+311 FSYIFLSTD

-328 GCGKSTFLKII
+328 GCGKSTLLKMI
-339 TGNLAPDEGTME
+339 TGRLAPDTGTVE

-394 SQMCEKFLFTDSM
+394 SQMCEKFLFTDAM
-407 QYTVIG
+407 QYTLIG

-452 LEDYLTG
+452 LEDYLTR

-471 YFLDKIA
+471 YFLDKVA

-507 GRPVTKG
+507 GRPVSKG
-514 IAEGSTRG
+514 ISEGSARTG
-522 VGNGAGSSNN
+522 NGSIGAGKAGATVGNADSGAIGPEGDAS
-532 VGKGTADAESTGSG
+532 GKS
-546 GETGDKTD
+546 D

-591 ALEEEI
+591 TLEEEI
-597 VASATNYG
+597 AASATNYG
-605 KLQELTAAKE
+605 RLQELTAAKE
-615 AAEAALEEKMDRWV
+615 AAEAELEEKMDRWV

>member
-1 MGEKRQLGGVMNLI
+1 MNLI

-26 RMLFDDVSLGINE
+26 RMLFEDVSLGINE

-46 GINGTGKSTFLKIL
+46 GINGTGKSTFLKLL
-60 AGLEEPD
+60 AGVEEPD
-67 AGTVIKGKEV
+67 VGIIIKGKEV
-77 RIAYLPQNPVFSD
+77 RISYLSQNPVFTD
-90 EKTLLRNITEGL
+90 EKTLLENIVDGL

-108 RDIPGEAAAMLRK
+108 RDIPGEATAMLRK
-121 LGIPETDAVP
+121 LGIWDTGAVP

-141 AALVRTLL
+141 AALVRALL
-149 MPADVLILDE
+149 MPADVLLLDE
-159 PTNHLDSAMTEW
+159 PTNHLDAAMTEW

-211 KDNYTGFLLLKAE
+211 KENYTGFLLLKAE
-224 REAMQLATERKNQSL
+224 REAMQLATERKAQSL
-239 YRQDLAWMMR
+239 YRVDLAWMMR

-294 EAEHISKSFGE
+294 EVTGISKAYGE
-305 KTLIKD
+305 KVLIKD

-328 GCGKSTFLKII
+328 GCGKSTFLKLI
-339 TGNLAPDEGTME
+339 TGNLAPDAGSVD
-351 FGTTI
+351 FGTTV

-365 EALNPDIRV
+365 EPLNPDIRV

-394 SQMCEKFLFTDSM
+394 SQMCEKFLFTDAM
-407 QYTVIG
+407 QYTLIG

-452 LEDYLTG
+452 LEDYLTR

-471 YFLDKIA
+471 YFLDKVA

-483 FEGDGVIRRYE
+483 FEGNGVIRRYE
-494 GNYSDYRGVCERE
+494 GNYSDYRAVCERE
-507 GRPVTKG
+507 GREATPGLAGVAGIDGVVTRKG
-514 IAEGSTRG
+514 
-522 VGNGAGSSNN
+522 NAG
-532 VGKGTADAESTGSG
+532 DD
-546 GETGDKTD
+546 GDKAD

-567 FSYKEQKEYE
+567 FSYKEQREYE
-577 TIDADIAALEDKIA
+577 TIDADIAALEEKIA
-591 ALEEEI
+591 ALEEEMGT
-597 VASATNYG
+597 AATNYG

-615 AAEAALEEKMDRWV
+615 AAEAELEEKMERWV
-629 YLNELAEQIESQK
+629 YLNELAEQIEKQG